1 MPFSANCPTCGAPV
15 VFKSSASFHGVCEF
29 CRSTLVSHGG
39 NLENLGRMAD
49 LIEDASPIRIGTEG
63 RYKGVHF
70 AVIGRIQ
77 LRYAAGVWNEWHVL
91 FDDMRG
97 GWLSD
102 ANGEYLISFLKPPG
116 AALPEFAK
124 LMPNDELTLAGQDFV
139 VTDLEEALCIA
150 GEGELP
156 FAFGASYPAQLVD
169 LRTTGEAEAAF
180 ASIDYSETPPLF
192 FVGESLPF
200 ATFKFANLRG
210 EAATAKPAGKVKALQ
225 CPSCGGA
232 ITLHDKAVQSVAC
245 PSCLSVL
252 EPDNESLR
260 VLAKAAAAT
269 RIEPLIPLGSSGRF
283 AGKDWT
289 VIGFQQRAIT
299 AEGIDYP
306 WQEFLLHHPEEGF
319 RWLVESEGHWNWVSA
334 VTKPPRYSV
343 GLPET
348 TYGSETFRRYSTGSA
363 ETRYVIGEF
372 TWKVSVGETWEIIDF
387 IAPPKMI
394 SRESSHNEMS
404 WSLSEYLP
412 PEEVAAAFKLK
423 TPLPAPKGI
432 GMNQPNPRTENHR
445 RVCSN
450 FWKFL
455 ALAVAAQA
463 IWFFFLGGR
472 TLLDQRLVFS
482 PQNDEPVTTQT
493 FQLDKDARNLVLRH
507 ETDLDNNWL
516 GLGLTLVEKKSG
528 RAWVAQSDVAY
539 WRGSDGGESWS
550 EGDKTRELV
559 FRDLPA
565 GTYYFVI
572 DPEISAEKPVAVSD
586 RVKVIRDQAAWS
598 NFFFL
603 LVFLAAF
610 PLFSRYRMQAFEGE
624 RWKDAD
630 YLSNG
635 TEPSADS
642 GSDSD
647 SDSDSGGD
655 D

>member
-29 CRSTLVSHGG
+29 CRSTLVRHGG

-63 RYKGVHF
+63 QYHGVHF

-102 ANGEYLISFLKPPG
+102 ANGEYLVTFLKAPG

-124 LMPNDELTLAGQDFV
+124 LMPNDELTLAGKDFV
-139 VTDLEEALCIA
+139 VTDLEEAMCIA
-150 GEGELP
+150 GQGELP
-156 FAFGASYPAQLVD
+156 FAFGAGYPAQLAD
-169 LRTTGEAEAAF
+169 LRSTDDTEAAF

-200 ATFKFANLRG
+200 AAFRFANLRG
-210 EAATAKPAGKVKALQ
+210 EQAATTPAGVVKALQ
-225 CPSCGGA
+225 CPACGSA

-252 EPDNESLR
+252 DTANESLR
-260 VLAKAAAAT
+260 ILQKAEAAT
-269 RIEPLIPLGSSGRF
+269 RIEPLIPLGSVGRF
-283 AGKDWT
+283 GGRDWT

-299 AEGIDYP
+299 ADGRDYP
-306 WQEFLLHHPEEGF
+306 WQEYLLHHPEEGF
-319 RWLVESEGHWNWVSA
+319 RWLVEADRHWNWVSPISR
-334 VTKPPRYSV
+334 PPPYHV
-343 GLPET
+343 GVPSATHGGEV
-348 TYGSETFRRYSTGSA
+348 YRRYSAGSA
-363 ETRYVIGEF
+363 VTRYVIGEF
-372 TWKVSVGETWEIIDF
+372 TWKVSVGETWETIDF
-387 IAPPKMI
+387 IAPPKML
-394 SRESSHNEMS
+394 SRETSHNETI
-404 WSLSEYLP
+404 WSLGEYLP

-423 TPLPAPKGI
+423 TALPASVGI
-432 GMNQPNPRTENHR
+432 GMNQPNPRSESHR
-445 RVCSN
+445 KVCSA

-455 ALAVAAQA
+455 ALATVAQLL
-463 IWFFFLGGR
+463 WFFVLGGH

-482 PQNDEPVTTQT
+482 PQNEESITTQT
-493 FQLDKDARNLVLRH
+493 FELDRDARSLAFRH
-507 ETDLDNNWL
+507 DTDLDNNWL
-516 GLGLTLVEKKSG
+516 GLNLTLIEKKSG
-528 RAWVAQSDVAY
+528 RAWITQTDVAY
-539 WRGSDGGESWS
+539 WHGVDDGESWS
-550 EGDKTRELV
+550 EGDRSREMV

-572 DPEISAEKPVAVSD
+572 DPEISAEKPVSVAD
-586 RVKVIRDQAAWS
+586 RIRVTRDQAAWS

-603 LVFLAAF
+603 LAFLATL
-610 PLFSRYRMQAFEGE
+610 PLFSRYRVNAFETE

-630 YLSNG
+630 FLSNG
-635 TEPSADS
+635 ADLGS
-642 GSDSD
+642 GE
-647 SDSDSGGD
+647 SDSDSGSD

>member
-1 MPFSANCPTCGAPV
+1 MPFSANCPACGAPI

-29 CRSTLVSHGG
+29 CRSTVVRRGG

-49 LIEDASPIRIGTEG
+49 LIEDASPIQIGTEG
-63 RYKGVHF
+63 QYQGVHF

-102 ANGEYLISFLKPPG
+102 ANGEYLITFLTPPG
-116 AALPEFAK
+116 AAPPEFSK
-124 LMPNDELTLAGQDFV
+124 LMPNDELTLAGRDFV
-139 VTDLEEALCIA
+139 VTDLEEAMCIS
-150 GEGELP
+150 GQGELP
-156 FAFGASYPAQLVD
+156 FAFGAGYPAQLVD
-169 LRTTGEAEAAF
+169 LRTTDEAAAAF

-200 ATFKFANLRG
+200 AKFKFANLRDG
-210 EAATAKPAGKVKALQ
+210 EAQPKSAGAVKALQ

-260 VLAKAAAAT
+260 ILAKAAAAT
-269 RIEPLIPLGSSGRF
+269 RIEPSIPLGSTGRF
-283 AGKDWT
+283 ADLDWT
-289 VIGFQQRAIT
+289 IIGFQQRAIT
-299 AEGIDYP
+299 ADGRDYP
-306 WQEFLLHHPEEGF
+306 WQEFLLHHPTEGF
-319 RWLVESEGHWNWVSA
+319 RWLVESEGHWNWVTP

-343 GLPET
+343 GLPKAS
-348 TYGSETFRRYSTGSA
+348 YGGEDYRCFSGGSA

-372 TWKVSVGETWEIIDF
+372 TWKISVGETWETIDF
-387 IAPPKMI
+387 IAPPKML
-394 SRESSHNEMS
+394 SRESNHNETS

-412 PEEVAAAFKLK
+412 VEEVAAAFKLK
-423 TPLPAPKGI
+423 MSLPAPRGI

-445 RVCSN
+445 RVCRT
-450 FWKFL
+450 FWKFF
-455 ALAVAAQA
+455 ALAVVAQML
-463 IWFFFLGGR
+463 WVFVLGSS

-482 PQNDEPVTTQT
+482 PRNEDPVKTQT
-493 FQLDKDARNLVLRH
+493 FRLERDARNLVLRN
-507 ETDLDNNWL
+507 ETDLDNNWV
-516 GLGLTLVEKKSG
+516 GLGLTLVEQNSG
-528 RAWVAQSDVAY
+528 RAWVAQSDVSY
-539 WRGSDGGESWS
+539 WHGVEDGESWS
-550 EGDKTRELV
+550 EGDKSRELV
-559 FRDLPA
+559 FSDLPA

-572 DPEISAEKPVAVSD
+572 DPEISDEKPVSVAN
-586 RVKVIRDQAAWS
+586 RIKVTRDQAAWS

-603 LVFLAAF
+603 LIFLVAF
-610 PLFSRYRMQAFEGE
+610 PLFSRYRMSTFESE

-630 YLSNG
+630 YL
-635 TEPSADS
+635 PSGATPS
-642 GSDSD
+642 SD
-647 SDSDSGGD
+647 DSDSGGD